1 VSDLVFVTLS
11 TFAVHDREPMRLLET
26 SGVPFRVNG
35 TGKRITTIE
44 LLEAGRDASVII
56 AGVEPYDAATLQAL
70 PALRCISRCGVG
82 VDSIDLVAAR
92 ACGISVLNTPDPPTA
107 AVAELAV
114 TMMLALCRQL
124 PRQVLHARRGE
135 WMRLDSRLLGG
146 RRVGLIGLGRIGRR
160 VASLLQ
166 PFGCEI
172 RATDPGVAAGA
183 VPGVALVPL
192 PELIRACDIISIH
205 AARDAASPL
214 VLGAAEIAAMPPGA
228 ILINVA
234 RGGMVDER
242 ALHDALVSGHLAGA
256 GLDAY
261 EHEPYDGPLCELD
274 NVILTP
280 HSATLTVE
288 TRAAMEIECVQN
300 ALAFVR
306 GRVASLDHRL
316 V

>member
-1 VSDLVFVTLS
+1 MSDLVFVTLS

-26 SGVPFRVNG
+26 SGVPFKVHG
-35 TGKRITTIE
+35 TGKRITTPE
-44 LLEAGRDASVII
+44 LLAAGRDASVIV

-70 PALRCISRCGVG
+70 PELRCISRCGVG
-82 VDSIDLVAAR
+82 VDSIDLAAAR
-92 ACGISVLNTPDPPTA
+92 ARGIAVLNTPDPPTA

-124 PRQVLHARRGE
+124 PTQMHHARRGE
-135 WMRLDSRLLGG
+135 WTRLDSRLLGG

-160 VASLLQ
+160 VAELLR

-183 VPGVALVPL
+183 VPGVTLVPL
-192 PELIRACDIISIH
+192 QELIRTCDVISIH
-205 AARDAASPL
+205 AARDAASTL
-214 VLGAAEIAAMPPGA
+214 VLGAAEMAAMPPGA

-242 ALHDALVSGHLAGA
+242 ALHDALISGHLSGA

-261 EHEPYDGPLCELD
+261 EHEPYQGPLCGLD
-274 NVILTP
+274 NVVLTP

-288 TRAAMEIECVQN
+288 TRSAMERECVSK
-300 ALAFVR
+300 ALRFVA
-306 GRVASLDHRL
+306 GQLAAAERVI
-316 V
+316 